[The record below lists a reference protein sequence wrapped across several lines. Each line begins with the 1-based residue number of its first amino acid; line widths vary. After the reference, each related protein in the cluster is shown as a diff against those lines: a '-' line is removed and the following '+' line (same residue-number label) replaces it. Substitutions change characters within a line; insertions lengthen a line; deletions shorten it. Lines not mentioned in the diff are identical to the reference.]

1 MKKTF
6 LYLLAAFLFASC
18 SSTEEQPFVVSYADR
33 IIGEYPNFG
42 SNEIAKKSVQDS
54 IQVLGESYIGKS
66 PRTLNGVDFKFEELF
81 ENGDSVSALFS
92 AVDCVSDI
100 EDKSGAHK
108 YIITPIEIRVLGR
121 VDSQTAAKL
130 DGNCKYHID
139 GVLHEWD
146 AKDRFLAHRNTGG
159 KLFFGTYILDN
170 MNVKTASNE

>member
-1 MKKTF
+1 M
-6 LYLLAAFLFASC
+6 LAAFLYASC
-18 SSTEEQPFVVSYADR
+18 SSSEGKPFVVSYADR

-42 SNEIAKKSVQDS
+42 SNEIAKRAVMDS
-54 IQVLGESYIGKS
+54 IQVLGKSYIGES
-66 PRTLNGVDFKFEELF
+66 PKTLNGVDFKFEELF

-92 AVDCVSDI
+92 AIDCISDI

-130 DGNCKYHID
+130 DGNSIYHID
-139 GVLHEWD
+139 GVLHAWD
-146 AKDRFLAHRNTGG
+146 DKDRFLAHRNTGG

-170 MNVKTASNE
+170 MNVKSVSNE